1 MNYYLDL
8 ITKISTPNK
17 YLKWYISI
25 IEKALERA
33 GTKSEAKVLVGY
45 CEGHHIVPKSFK
57 LGGELDSTNLVYLS
71 IKEHLTVHALLTK
84 CITGKYKKL
93 AEMAYY
99 AVGFMGSNS
108 LTIRQQ
114 AKLIQYNSEF
124 MKDTAPAVEVSTG
137 KRLGR
142 VLCNDPR
149 WLSGEIISTQA
160 GELNHM
166 FGKKHTDE
174 SRLKISANRVY
185 DIDGAKNPKAKK
197 WRVVSPEG
205 IEYLLNGTMNKFCTE
220 HKLVA
225 WTIANSAKTGKS
237 ISKGA
242 CKGWQ
247 AFYVLE

>member
-1 MNYYLDL
+1 MNYYLNL
-8 ITKISTPNK
+8 ITKISITNK
-17 YLKWYISI
+17 YLKWYVNIVD
-25 IEKALERA
+25 KALQRA
-33 GTKSEAKVLVGY
+33 NTKTEANTILGY

-57 LGGELDSTNLVYLS
+57 LGGELDPANIVYLS
-71 IKEHLTVHALLTK
+71 TKEHLTVHALLTK
-84 CITGKYKKL
+84 CLTGKYKKL

-99 AVGFMGSNS
+99 ATGILGEKK
-108 LTIRQQ
+108 LTIKQQ
-114 AKLIQYNSEF
+114 AKLIEFNSRF

-142 VLCNDPR
+142 ILCSDPR
-149 WLSGEIISTQA
+149 WITGEIISTQA

-174 SRLKISANRVY
+174 AKLKISANRVY

-197 WRVVSPEG
+197 WRFISPDG
-205 IEYLLNGTMNKFCTE
+205 LEYLVHGALNKFCIE

-225 WTIANSAKTGKS
+225 CTMANSAKTGKS
-237 ISKGA
+237 ISRGA

-247 AFYVLE
+247 AFYIKD